1 LLSPSKIEI
10 KRKDDFMPPTV
21 GIALSGGGVKG
32 FAHLGVLKAL
42 EEKGIKPDLLAGVSA
57 GAIVGSFIAAGKRPE
72 EAMELI
78 NESDFFDFAKL
89 SIPNRG
95 IFTLDNMTENLEKS
109 LGVRIFAD
117 LKIPFYVGAAN
128 LEKARMEYFN
138 QGDLIKI
145 IQASSSIPVL
155 FSPVEIN
162 GDLYVD
168 GGLFENLPV
177 NPLLNKCDKII
188 AVNVMPVKLEEK
200 IESITDIA
208 VRTFQLKTV
217 ANAMELRKKADVYIE
232 PTGIEEY
239 NILNTKYSQE
249 LYELGYDYCKN
260 MEIDI

>member
-1 LLSPSKIEI
+1 MAPKI
-10 KRKDDFMPPTV
+10 

-42 EEKGIKPDLLAGVSA
+42 EEKGIEADILAGVSA
-57 GAIVGSFIAAGKRPE
+57 GAIVGSFIAAGKKPAE
-72 EAMELI
+72 VMGLI

-89 SIPNRG
+89 SLPKKG
-95 IFTLDNMTENLEKS
+95 IFTLENMTENLEKS
-109 LGVRIFAD
+109 LGIKTFEE

-128 LEKARMEYFN
+128 IEKARMEYFN

-162 GDLYVD
+162 GELYVD

-177 NPLLNKCDKII
+177 NPLLDKCDKLI
-188 AVNVMPVKLEEK
+188 AVNVMPVNLDEKL
-200 IESITDIA
+200 ESITDIA
-208 VRTFQLKTV
+208 IRTFQLKTAV
-217 ANAMELRKKADVYIE
+217 NAEELKAKADIFIE
-232 PTGIEEY
+232 PTGIEKY

-249 LYELGYDYCKN
+249 LFELGYNYCKN
-260 MEIDI
+260 LDIEI

>member
-1 LLSPSKIEI
+1 MAPKI
-10 KRKDDFMPPTV
+10 

-42 EEKGIKPDLLAGVSA
+42 EEKGIEADVLAGVSA
-57 GAIVGSFIAAGKRPE
+57 GAIVGSFIAAGKKPLE
-72 EAMELI
+72 VMELI

-89 SIPNRG
+89 SLPDRG

-109 LGVRIFAD
+109 LGIKSFEE

-128 LEKARMEYFN
+128 LERARMEYFDK
-138 QGDLIKI
+138 GDLIKI

-162 GDLYVD
+162 GELYVD

-177 NPLLNKCDKII
+177 NPLLDKCDILI
-188 AVNVMPVKLEEK
+188 AVNVMPVNLNEKLD
-200 IESITDIA
+200 SITDIA
-208 VRTFQLKTV
+208 VRTFQLKTIV
-217 ANAMELRKKADVYIE
+217 NAEELKAKADIFIE
-232 PTGIEEY
+232 PTGIEKY

-249 LYELGYDYCKN
+249 LYNLGYNYCKN
-260 MEIDI
+260 LDITI

>member
-1 LLSPSKIEI
+1 MAPKI
-10 KRKDDFMPPTV
+10 

-42 EEKGIKPDLLAGVSA
+42 EEKGIEADLLAGVSA
-57 GAIVGSFIAAGKRPE
+57 GAIVGSFIAAGKKPE
-72 EAMELI
+72 EVMELI
-78 NESDFFDFAKL
+78 NENDFFDFAKL
-89 SIPNRG
+89 SLPDRG
-95 IFTLDNMTENLEKS
+95 IFTLDKMTENLEKS
-109 LGVRIFAD
+109 LGVKTFEE

-128 LEKARMEYFN
+128 IEKARMEYFSS
-138 QGDLIKI
+138 GELIKI

-177 NPLLNKCDKII
+177 NPLLNKCDKLI
-188 AVNVMPVKLEEK
+188 AVNVMPVNLEEK

-208 VRTFQLKTV
+208 IRTFQLKTA
-217 ANAMELRKKADVYIE
+217 ANAMELREKADIYIE
-232 PTGIEEY
+232 PTGIAKY

-249 LYELGYDYCKN
+249 LYELGYNYCKN
-260 MEIDI
+260 LEIEI

>member
-1 LLSPSKIEI
+1 
-10 KRKDDFMPPTV
+10 MAPTI

-42 EEKGIKPDLLAGVSA
+42 EEKGIEADLLAGVSA
-57 GAIVGSFIAAGKRPE
+57 GAIVGSFIAAGKKPAE
-72 EAMELI
+72 VMELI

-89 SIPNRG
+89 SIPDRG

-109 LGVRIFAD
+109 LGVSTFEE

-128 LEKARMEYFN
+128 IEKARMEYFS
-138 QGDLIKI
+138 QGDLIRI

-177 NPLLNKCDKII
+177 SPLLNKCDKLI
-188 AVNVMPVKLEEK
+188 AVNVMPVKLDEK

-217 ANAMELRKKADVYIE
+217 VNAVELSKKADIFIE
-232 PTGIEEY
+232 PTGIEKY

-249 LYELGYDYCKN
+249 LYELGYNYCKN
-260 MEIDI
+260 LEIEI

>member
-1 LLSPSKIEI
+1 MAPKI
-10 KRKDDFMPPTV
+10 

-42 EEKGIKPDLLAGVSA
+42 EEKGIEADLLAGVSA
-57 GAIVGSFIAAGKRPE
+57 GAIVGSFIAAGKKPAE
-72 EAMELI
+72 VMELI

-89 SIPNRG
+89 SIPDRG
-95 IFTLDNMTENLEKS
+95 IFTLDNMTENLKKS
-109 LGVRIFAD
+109 LGVSTFEE

-128 LEKARMEYFN
+128 IEKARMEYFS
-138 QGDLIKI
+138 QGDLIRI

-177 NPLLNKCDKII
+177 SPLLNKCDKLI
-188 AVNVMPVKLEEK
+188 AVNVMPVKLDEK

-217 ANAMELRKKADVYIE
+217 VNAVELSKKADIFIE
-232 PTGIEEY
+232 PTGIEKY

-249 LYELGYDYCKN
+249 LYELGYNYCKN
-260 MEIDI
+260 LEIEI

>member
-1 LLSPSKIEI
+1 MAPKI
-10 KRKDDFMPPTV
+10 

-42 EEKGIKPDLLAGVSA
+42 EEKGIEADLLAGVRS
-57 GAIVGSFIAAGKRPE
+57 GAIIGSFIAAGKKPAE
-72 EAMELI
+72 VMDLI
-78 NESDFFDFAKL
+78 NENDFFDFAKL
-89 SIPNRG
+89 TLPDRG

-109 LGVRIFAD
+109 LGVKTFEE

-128 LEKARMEYFN
+128 IEKARMEYFSS
-138 QGDLIKI
+138 GELIKI

-177 NPLLNKCDKII
+177 NPLLNKCDKLI
-188 AVNVMPVKLEEK
+188 AVNVMPVNLEEK

-208 VRTFQLKTV
+208 IRTFQLKTA
-217 ANAMELRKKADVYIE
+217 ANAMELREKADIYIE
-232 PTGIEEY
+232 PTGIARY

-249 LYELGYDYCKN
+249 LYELGYNYCKN
-260 MEIDI
+260 LEIEI

>member
-1 LLSPSKIEI
+1 MAPKI
-10 KRKDDFMPPTV
+10 

-32 FAHLGVLKAL
+32 FAHLGVLQAL
-42 EEKGIKPDLLAGVSA
+42 KEKGIEPDLLAGVSA
-57 GAIVGSFIAAGKRPE
+57 GAIVGSFIAAGKSPAE
-72 EAMELI
+72 VMELI
-78 NESDFFDFAKL
+78 NENDFFDFAKL
-89 SIPNRG
+89 SIPDRG

-109 LGVRIFAD
+109 LGAETFEE

-128 LEKARMEYFN
+128 IEKARMEYFSS
-138 QGDLIKI
+138 GELVKI

-177 NPLLNKCDKII
+177 NPLINKCDKLI
-188 AVNVMPVKLEEK
+188 AVNVMPVNLEEK
-200 IESITDIA
+200 MESITDIA

-217 ANAMELRKKADVYIE
+217 ANAMELREKADIYIE
-232 PTGIEEY
+232 PTGIEKY

-249 LYELGYDYCKN
+249 LYDLGYNYCKN
-260 MEIDI
+260 LEIDL

>member
-1 LLSPSKIEI
+1 MTVKI
-10 KRKDDFMPPTV
+10 

-42 EEKGIKPDLLAGVSA
+42 AEKGIEADVLAGVSA
-57 GAIVGSFIAAGKRPE
+57 GAIVGSFIAAGKKPAE
-72 EAMELI
+72 VMELI

-89 SIPNRG
+89 RFPDRG

-109 LGVRIFAD
+109 LGVKTFAE

-128 LEKARMEYFN
+128 IEKARMEYFSK
-138 QGDLIKI
+138 GDLIKI

-177 NPLLNKCDKII
+177 TPLLNKCDKII
-188 AVNVMPVKLEEK
+188 AVNVMPVNLEEK

-208 VRTFQLKTV
+208 VRTFQLKTL
-217 ANAMELRKKADVYIE
+217 AKAMELREKADIYIE
-232 PTGIEEY
+232 PTGIGKY
-239 NILNTKYSQE
+239 NILNTRYSQE
-249 LYELGYDYCKN
+249 LYDLGYNYGKDL
-260 MEIDI
+260 EIEI

>member
-1 LLSPSKIEI
+1 MAPKI
-10 KRKDDFMPPTV
+10 

-42 EEKGIKPDLLAGVSA
+42 EEKGIEADVLAGVSA
-57 GAIVGSFIAAGKRPE
+57 GAIVGSFIAAGKKPSE
-72 EAMELI
+72 VMELI
-78 NESDFFDFAKL
+78 NKSDFFDFAKL
-89 SIPNRG
+89 SLPDRG

-109 LGVRIFAD
+109 LGIKNFEE

-138 QGDLIKI
+138 KGDLIKI

-162 GDLYVD
+162 GELYVD

-177 NPLLNKCDKII
+177 NPLLDKCDILI
-188 AVNVMPVKLEEK
+188 AVNVMPVNLNEKLD
-200 IESITDIA
+200 SITDIA
-208 VRTFQLKTV
+208 VRTFQLKTII
-217 ANAMELRKKADVYIE
+217 NAEELKAKADIFIE
-232 PTGIEEY
+232 PTGIEKY

-249 LYELGYDYCKN
+249 LFDLGYNYCKN
-260 MEIDI
+260 LEIEI

>member
-1 LLSPSKIEI
+1 MAAKI
-10 KRKDDFMPPTV
+10 

-42 EEKGIKPDLLAGVSA
+42 AEKGIEPDILAGVSA
-57 GAIVGSFIAAGKRPE
+57 GAIVGSFIAAGKKPAE
-72 EAMELI
+72 VMELI
-78 NESDFFDFAKL
+78 NENDFFDFAKL
-89 SIPNRG
+89 SIPDRG
-95 IFTLDNMTENLEKS
+95 IFTLDNMTKNLEKS
-109 LGVRIFAD
+109 LGIKTFEE

-128 LEKARMEYFN
+128 IEKARMEYFSE
-138 QGDLIKI
+138 GDLIKI

-177 NPLLNKCDKII
+177 TPLLNKCDKII
-188 AVNVMPVKLEEK
+188 AVNVMPVNLKEK

-208 VRTFQLKTV
+208 VRTFQLKTL
-217 ANAMELRKKADVYIE
+217 AKAMELREKADIYIE
-232 PTGIEEY
+232 PTGIAKY

-249 LYELGYDYCKN
+249 LYDLGYNYGKN
-260 MEIDI
+260 LEIEI

>member
-1 LLSPSKIEI
+1 MAPKI
-10 KRKDDFMPPTV
+10 

-42 EEKGIKPDLLAGVSA
+42 EEKGIEADVLAGVSA
-57 GAIVGSFIAAGKRPE
+57 GAIVGSFIAAGKKPAE
-72 EAMELI
+72 VMKLI

-89 SIPNRG
+89 SLPNRG

-109 LGVRIFAD
+109 LGIKSFEE

-128 LEKARMEYFN
+128 LEKARMEYFSE
-138 QGDLIKI
+138 GDLIKI

-177 NPLLNKCDKII
+177 NPLLDKCDILI
-188 AVNVMPVKLEEK
+188 AVNVMAVNLNEKLD
-200 IESITDIA
+200 SITDIA
-208 VRTFQLKTV
+208 VRTFQLKTIV
-217 ANAMELRKKADVYIE
+217 NAEELKAKADIFIE
-232 PTGIEEY
+232 PTGVEKY

-249 LYELGYDYCKN
+249 LYDLGYNYCKN
-260 MEIDI
+260 LEINL

>member
-1 LLSPSKIEI
+1 
-10 KRKDDFMPPTV
+10 MAPTI

-42 EEKGIKPDLLAGVSA
+42 EEKGIEADLLAGVSA
-57 GAIVGSFIAAGKRPE
+57 GAIVGSFIASGKKPAE
-72 EAMELI
+72 VMESI

-89 SIPNRG
+89 SIPDRG
-95 IFTLDNMTENLEKS
+95 IFTLDNMTENLKKS
-109 LGVRIFAD
+109 LGVSTFEE

-128 LEKARMEYFN
+128 IEKARMEYFS
-138 QGDLIKI
+138 QGDLIRI

-177 NPLLNKCDKII
+177 SPLLNKCDKLI
-188 AVNVMPVKLEEK
+188 AVNVMPVNLDEE

-217 ANAMELRKKADVYIE
+217 VNAVELSKKADIFIE
-232 PTGIEEY
+232 PTGIEKY

-249 LYELGYDYCKN
+249 LYELGYNYCKN
-260 MEIDI
+260 LEIEI

>member
-1 LLSPSKIEI
+1 MAPKI
-10 KRKDDFMPPTV
+10 

-32 FAHLGVLKAL
+32 FAHLGVLQAL
-42 EEKGIKPDLLAGVSA
+42 REKGIEADVLAGISA
-57 GAIVGSFIAAGKRPE
+57 GAIVGSFIAAGKKPAE
-72 EAMELI
+72 VMELI
-78 NESDFFDFAKL
+78 NENDFFDFAKL
-89 SIPNRG
+89 SIPDRG

-109 LGVRIFAD
+109 LGAQTFEE

-128 LEKARMEYFN
+128 IEKARMEYFSS
-138 QGDLIKI
+138 GELVKI
-145 IQASSSIPVL
+145 IQASASIPIL

-177 NPLLNKCDKII
+177 NPLVNQCDILI
-188 AVNVMPVKLEEK
+188 AVNVMPVDLEEK

-217 ANAMELRKKADVYIE
+217 VNAIELRKKADIYIE
-232 PTGIEEY
+232 PTGVEKY

-249 LYELGYDYCKN
+249 LFDLGYNYCKN
-260 MEIDI
+260 LDIEL